1 MEKYIVKESIEFAI
15 EKMESY
21 ENQVIEIYKEINKKK
36 NYFYEDQEGNEVDI
50 KGELS
55 KLNALLSTH
64 SSVSDM
70 KKLLN
75 FVKKPG
81 LIKLNN
87 RHRNIFYN
95 IKNLDEFEL
104 DAFEIFFKQNN
115 QAYEEKNK
123 IIVKELK
130 PSTKPVKDKVEK
142 EVVLEKN
149 EAIIVNYE
157 PDIIVNRESIYC
169 EESILL
175 FNNIIKGVEF
185 EELKFNFPNKN
196 SGNYYKIKN

>member
-75 FVKKPG
+75 FVK
-81 LIKLNN
+81 
-87 RHRNIFYN
+87 
-95 IKNLDEFEL
+95 NL
-104 DAFEIFFKQNN
+104 
-115 QAYEEKNK
+115 
-123 IIVKELK
+123 V
-130 PSTKPVKDKVEK
+130 
-142 EVVLEKN
+142 
-149 EAIIVNYE
+149 
-157 PDIIVNRESIYC
+157 
-169 EESILL
+169 
-175 FNNIIKGVEF
+175 
-185 EELKFNFPNKN
+185 
-196 SGNYYKIKN
+196 